1 MVEGLTMAEPV
12 QGRGASKQPPPRP
25 ETLDARQRA
34 RRDCIVQATMRLMIN
49 TDYESL
55 QMKDITTEA
64 GVALGTTYRYFNSK
78 DHLVAE
84 GLLGWSEQFARQGE
98 PPGGRSIDRVK
109 LGFRKAARAFEKYPC
124 IYGHMLA
131 VQQSTDP
138 LAIEV
143 YGRFA
148 ERRLDAFSSFLAKV
162 PSPRREGIASVMS
175 AVLVT
180 HLRAWSLGR
189 ESIEEVYA
197 ALDEAAD
204 LLLG

>member
-1 MVEGLTMAEPV
+1 MVEGLTMAEPA
-12 QGRGASKQPPPRP
+12 QGRGASKPPPPRP
-25 ETLDARQRA
+25 ETLDGRQRA
-34 RRDCIVQATMRLMIN
+34 RRDCIVQATMRLMVN

-55 QMKDITTEA
+55 QMKDITVEA

-84 GLLGWSEQFARQGE
+84 ALQAWAEQFARESE
-98 PPGGRSIDRVK
+98 PPDGRSIDRVK
-109 LGFRKAARAFEKYPC
+109 LAFHRAARAFELYPC
-124 IYGHMLA
+124 VYGHMLA
-131 VQQSTDP
+131 VQASTDP

-143 YGRFA
+143 YNRFA
-148 ERRLDAFSSFLAKV
+148 ERRLDAFSNYLAKV

-175 AVLVT
+175 AVLVA
-180 HLRAWSLGR
+180 HLRLWSLGR

-197 ALDEAAD
+197 ALDTAAD